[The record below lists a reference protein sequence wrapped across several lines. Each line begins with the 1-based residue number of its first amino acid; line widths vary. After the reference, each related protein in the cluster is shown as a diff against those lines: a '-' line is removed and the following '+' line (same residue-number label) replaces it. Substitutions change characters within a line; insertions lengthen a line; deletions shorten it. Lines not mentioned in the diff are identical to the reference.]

1 MPAVL
6 LVLQWMVNGLPVDW
20 QLSYPEIITTDINR
34 FKNPLY
40 ITTFDILKS
49 IYFNMN
55 ILEIRDLKK
64 YFATQKAVDGISMSI
79 EQGSIF
85 GLLGPNGA
93 GKTTLIRMIT
103 GIFYP
108 DSGTI
113 FLKGK
118 RFEPETDA
126 KYIGYMPE
134 ERGLY
139 KKMKIGEQAL
149 YLARLKGM
157 HKHDAMLK
165 IKDWFK
171 RLEMESWWNKKVE
184 DLSKGMG
191 QKLQFV
197 ITVLHEPDLIILDE
211 PFSGLDPV
219 NANLIKDE
227 IYRLAQ
233 NGTTIIFSTHRMEQV
248 EEICNHIA
256 LVNKGQKI
264 LDGTVDHVKQDFKE
278 NLFSIQL
285 ENIPE
290 SLSSSAFTVVNTKK
304 QELIVKINNGFKAND
319 VLGHFITQS
328 SGIISFKE
336 ILPSLNDIFIKL
348 VEGTPT
354 ARQFQAMDNG

>member
-1 MPAVL
+1 M
-6 LVLQWMVNGLPVDW
+6 
-20 QLSYPEIITTDINR
+20 
-34 FKNPLY
+34 K
-40 ITTFDILKS
+40 
-49 IYFNMN
+49 
-55 ILEIRDLKK
+55 ILEVQNLKK
-64 YFATQKAVDGISMSI
+64 YFATQKAVDGISLQI
-79 EQGSIF
+79 GQGSIF

-108 DSGTI
+108 DSGEI

-118 RFEPETDA
+118 KFDPENDA

-149 YLARLKGM
+149 YLAQLKGLSR
-157 HKHDAMLK
+157 HDAMHK

-171 RLEMESWWNKKVE
+171 RFEMDSWWNKKVE

-227 IYRLAQ
+227 IYRLSQ

-248 EEICNHIA
+248 EEICKHIV
-256 LVNKGQKI
+256 LVNKGKKI
-264 LDGTVDHVKQDFKE
+264 LDGTVNDVKHEFKE
-278 NLFSIQL
+278 NLFGIQL
-285 ENIPE
+285 EAIPDTIDSPALE
-290 SLSSSAFTVVNTKK
+290 MINATGK
-304 QELIVKINNGFKAND
+304 ELLVRIREGYKPND
-319 VLGHFITQS
+319 VLSYFIDRGS
-328 SGIISFKE
+328 SVVSFRE
-336 ILPSLNDIFIKL
+336 MLPSLNDIFIKL

-354 ARQFQAMDNG
+354 ARQFEKITA